1 LDDRRGWDR
10 LKSQHPNEAP
20 PRPAYNDLVNHPSHY
35 KSNGSR
41 GYRLIEAFAANE
53 QHYPGSNWALKST
66 SRLRADYKSSTQSR
80 IWRRLSGT
88 CWTGTEIERL

>member
-35 KSNGSR
+35 KSNGIEAIDV
-41 GYRLIEAFAANE
+41 IEAFAARNY
-53 QHYPGSNWALKST
+53 HRGNALKYL
-66 SRLRADYKSSTQSR
+66 LRADYKGNTKQDLEKAVWYINR
-80 IWRRLSGT
+80 
-88 CWTGTEIERL
+88 EIERL